1 MRGFAALRRL
11 HVMLGPTNRTPIRT
25 KMSDYGFL
33 SIVPP
38 LLTIAV
44 ALYSKNVL
52 IALIVGIT
60 SGSFIIVDFDPFN
73 MMLNAVEEQVLAEFT
88 SGTQSQVIIT
98 MMVIGGFVKLLEVSG
113 GAKAFARKMLTIVS
127 TRARA
132 QLLAWM
138 SGLAIFFTD
147 SGNSLI
153 IGPLYR
159 SVFDEFKLA
168 REKLAYILDTTSS
181 PISILIPFIGWGAYI
196 MSLIEKSYAEIG
208 LAENEFTVLIKVIP
222 YNFYAFL
229 ALLTVPIVIY
239 TGRDYGPMKKV
250 QRDYLELREKQDV
263 ASQSEPEAV
272 AAKQPDTPVGMF
284 LYPLGVMLVL
294 VTGLISWHATHGG
307 ITGAHIRSTLILSY
321 LTASLTC
328 MEMMR
333 RHQSRTYTEM
343 IGLFIKGAE
352 SLVYVSIILV
362 LAWGL
367 SSVTTDLRTADYL
380 ASLIGDSVAPMYFPI
395 IVFVLGALISLSTGS
410 SYGTFAILM
419 AIAVPVGFE
428 LGASMYL
435 TIAAVLSGGLFG
447 DHCSPISD
455 TTVLASVGA
464 NCNHLSHVVTQAAY
478 AGLTG
483 LVTVFA
489 FWMAGVYETPFV
501 LGAAIVILVL
511 TMTTAMRYF
520 GSEVVPKSEQV

>member
-1 MRGFAALRRL
+1 M
-11 HVMLGPTNRTPIRT
+11 T
-25 KMSDYGFL
+25 DYGFL
-33 SIVPP
+33 SVVPP

-52 IALIVGIT
+52 VALIVGIA
-60 SGSFIIVDFDPFN
+60 SGSLIIVDFQPFD
-73 MMLNAVEEQVLAEFT
+73 MMLNAIEEQVLAEFT
-88 SGTQSQVIIT
+88 NGTQSQVIIT

-113 GAKAFARKMLTIVS
+113 GAKAFAVRMLSIVS

-132 QLLAWM
+132 QLLAWL
-138 SGLAIFFTD
+138 SGLGIFFTD
-147 SGNSLI
+147 SGNALI
-153 IGPLYR
+153 IGPLFR

-196 MSLIEKSYAEIG
+196 MSLIERSYAEIG
-208 LAENEFTVLIKVIP
+208 LTENEFTVLIKVIP
-222 YNFYAFL
+222 FNFYAFL
-229 ALLTVPIVIY
+229 ALLTIPIVIY
-239 TGRDYGPMKKV
+239 TGRDYGPMRRA
-250 QRDYLELREKQDV
+250 QADYNANLT
-263 ASQSEPEAV
+263 ASDDATASPQALATDDS
-272 AAKQPDTPVGMF
+272 TPVGMF

-294 VTGLISWHATHGG
+294 VIGLISWHATHGG

-333 RHQSRTYTEM
+333 RYQSRTYTEM

-367 SSVTTDLRTADYL
+367 SSVTSDLHTADYL
-380 ASLIGDSVAPMYFPI
+380 ASLIGDSVSPVYFPM
-395 IVFVLGALISLSTGS
+395 IVFILGALISLSTGS

-419 AIAVPVGFE
+419 AIAVPVGFD

-464 NCNHLSHVVTQAAY
+464 DCNHLSHVVTQAAY

-483 LVTVFA
+483 VVTMIA
-489 FWMAGVYETPFV
+489 FWMAGVYETPYV
-501 LGAAIVILVL
+501 LGIAVVILIISFTLV
-511 TMTTAMRYF
+511 MRFF
-520 GSEVVPKSEQV
+520 GADGISQASRQ

>member
-1 MRGFAALRRL
+1 M
-11 HVMLGPTNRTPIRT
+11 T
-25 KMSDYGFL
+25 DYGFL

-52 IALIVGIT
+52 VALIVGIA
-60 SGSFIIVDFDPFN
+60 SGSFIIVEYQPFD
-73 MMLNAVEEQVLAEFT
+73 MMLNAIEEQVLAEFT
-88 SGTQSQVIIT
+88 NGTQSQVIIT

-113 GAKAFARKMLTIVS
+113 GAKAFAKKMLTIVS

-132 QLLAWM
+132 QLLAWF
-138 SGLAIFFTD
+138 SGLGIFFTD
-147 SGNSLI
+147 SGNALI

-159 SVFDEFKLA
+159 SVFDEFKLC

-196 MSLIEKSYAEIG
+196 MSLIEKSYAEVG
-208 LAENEFTVLIKVIP
+208 LTENEFSVLINVIP

-229 ALLTVPIVIY
+229 ALLTIPIVIY
-239 TGRDYGPMKKV
+239 TGKDYGPMKRI
-250 QRDYLELREKQDV
+250 QAEYLEADKFRSIGADD
-263 ASQSEPEAV
+263 ASEDSGESA
-272 AAKQPDTPVGMF
+272 TPIGMF

-294 VTGLISWHATHGG
+294 VLGLISWHATHGG

-333 RHQSRTYTEM
+333 RHQGKTYTEM
-343 IGLFIKGAE
+343 LGTFIKGAE

-362 LAWGL
+362 LAWSL
-367 SSVTTDLRTADYL
+367 SSVTSDLHTADYL
-380 ASLIGDSVAPMYFPI
+380 ASLIGDSVSPVYFPM
-395 IVFVLGALISLSTGS
+395 IVFALGALISLSTGS

-464 NCNHLSHVVTQAAY
+464 DCPHLNHVTTQGAY

-483 LVTVFA
+483 LVTMIA
-489 FWMAGVYETPFV
+489 FWMAGVYESPYV
-501 LGAAIVILVL
+501 LIIAIVILFFA
-511 TMTTAMRYF
+511 MTTAMRLF
-520 GSEVVPKSEQV
+520 GSDSVPEPGLSP

>member
-1 MRGFAALRRL
+1 M
-11 HVMLGPTNRTPIRT
+11 I
-25 KMSDYGFL
+25 DYGFL

-44 ALYSKNVL
+44 ALYTKNVL
-52 IALIVGIT
+52 IALIVGIA
-60 SGSFIIVDFDPFN
+60 SGSFIIVDFDPFD
-73 MMLNAVEEQVLAEFT
+73 MMLNAIEEQVLAEFT
-88 SGTQSQVIIT
+88 NGTQSQVIIT

-113 GAKAFARKMLTIVS
+113 GAKAFAQKMLSIVS

-132 QLLAWM
+132 QLLAWV
-138 SGLAIFFTD
+138 SGLGIFFTD
-147 SGNSLI
+147 SGNALI
-153 IGPLYR
+153 VGPLYR

-208 LAENEFTVLIKVIP
+208 LDEDEFSVLINVIP
-222 YNFYAFL
+222 YQFYAFL
-229 ALLTVPIVIY
+229 ALATIPIVIL
-239 TGRDYGPMKKV
+239 TGKDYGPMRRV
-250 QRDYLELREKQDV
+250 QAAYTASAESNQNQAANEKHTNEL
-263 ASQSEPEAV
+263 SN
-272 AAKQPDTPVGMF
+272 TPIGMF
-284 LYPLGVMLVL
+284 LYPLGVMLILVL
-294 VTGLISWHATHGG
+294 GLISWHATHGG

-321 LTASLTC
+321 LTASITC

-333 RHQSRTYTEM
+333 RHQGKTYTEM

-367 SSVTTDLRTADYL
+367 SSVTSDLHTADYL
-380 ASLIGDSVAPMYFPI
+380 ASLIGDSVAPVFFPM
-395 IVFVLGALISLSTGS
+395 IVFALGALISLSTGS

-464 NCNHLSHVVTQAAY
+464 DCNHLSHVVTQAAY

-483 LVTVFA
+483 IVTLVA
-489 FWMAGVYETPFV
+489 FWMAGIYETPFV
-501 LGAAIVILVL
+501 LLIAMAILFVS
-511 TMTTAMRYF
+511 MTLAMRFF
-520 GSEVVPKSEQV
+520 GEKV

>member
-1 MRGFAALRRL
+1 MQ
-11 HVMLGPTNRTPIRT
+11 
-25 KMSDYGFL
+25 DYGFL

-52 IALIVGIT
+52 IALIIGIA
-60 SGSFIIVDFDPFN
+60 SGSLIIVDFDPFN
-73 MMLNAVEEQVLAEFT
+73 MMLNAIEEQVLAEFT
-88 SGTQSQVIIT
+88 NGTQSQVIIT

-113 GAKAFARKMLTIVS
+113 GAKAFARKMLSIVS

-132 QLLAWM
+132 QLLAWL
-138 SGLAIFFTD
+138 SGLGIFFTD
-147 SGNSLI
+147 SGNALI

-159 SVFDEFKLA
+159 SVFDEFKLC

-196 MSLIEKSYAEIG
+196 MSLIEKTYAEIG
-208 LAENEFTVLIKVIP
+208 LTENEFSVLIKVIP
-222 YNFYAFL
+222 YQFYAFL
-229 ALLTVPIVIY
+229 ALLTIPIVIY
-239 TGRDYGPMKKV
+239 TGRDYGPMRRV
-250 QRDYLELREKQDV
+250 QSDYLEALKFRSAGV
-263 ASQSEPEAV
+263 AQTSNEDADST
-272 AAKQPDTPVGMF
+272 TPVGMF

-294 VTGLISWHATHGG
+294 VGGFISWHATHGG

-321 LTASLTC
+321 LTASITC

-333 RHQSRTYTEM
+333 RHQGKTYTEM
-343 IGLFIKGAE
+343 MGIFIKGAE

-362 LAWGL
+362 LAWSL
-367 SSVTTDLRTADYL
+367 SSVTSDLHTADYL
-380 ASLIGDSVAPMYFPI
+380 ASLIGDSVSPVYFPM
-395 IVFVLGALISLSTGS
+395 IVFALGALISLSTGS

-419 AIAVPVGFE
+419 AIAVPVGFD

-464 NCNHLSHVVTQAAY
+464 DCNHLSHVITQGAY

-483 LVTVFA
+483 FVTFIA
-489 FWMAGVYETPFV
+489 YWMAGVYESPYV
-501 LGAAIVILVL
+501 LLVAIVLLFVV
-511 TMTTAMRYF
+511 MTTAMRFF
-520 GSEVVPKSEQV
+520 GAEDIPPTSTE